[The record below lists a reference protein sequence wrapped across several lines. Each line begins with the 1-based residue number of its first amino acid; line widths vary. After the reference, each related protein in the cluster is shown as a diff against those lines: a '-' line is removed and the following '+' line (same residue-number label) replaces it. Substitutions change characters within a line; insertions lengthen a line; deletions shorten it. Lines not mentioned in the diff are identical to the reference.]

1 MVDFIAGVVTMGY
14 VVAGLFFL
22 KFRARSGDA
31 LFVKFAAA
39 FWLLAAN
46 EAMLAAMQ
54 FPQADESWPYLL
66 RLAAFALI
74 AVAILQ
80 KNAGRRLR
88 TGFEPPRSD

>member
-1 MVDFIAGVVTMGY
+1 
-14 VVAGLFFL
+14 
-22 KFRARSGDA
+22 
-31 LFVKFAAA
+31 
-39 FWLLAAN
+39 
-46 EAMLAAMQ
+46 MQ